1 MSLSHTARGASAA
14 AATRALTVP
23 FGLVAIDAARRAAT
37 FGDSAFTD
45 LLLDRFLADFFGD
58 FFGDF
63 FLAGFDRFAAL
74 RVGAMAAISSREAR

>member
-1 MSLSHTARGASAA
+1 
-14 AATRALTVP
+14 
-23 FGLVAIDAARRAAT
+23 
-37 FGDSAFTD
+37 
-45 LLLDRFLADFFGD
+45 LLDRFLADFFADFFGD

>member
-1 MSLSHTARGASAA
+1 M
-14 AATRALTVP
+14 TVP
-23 FGLVAIDAARRAAT
+23 FESVAVDAARRAAT

-45 LLLDRFLADFFGD
+45 LLLDDFFAD

-63 FLAGFDRFAAL
+63 FLACFDLFAAL